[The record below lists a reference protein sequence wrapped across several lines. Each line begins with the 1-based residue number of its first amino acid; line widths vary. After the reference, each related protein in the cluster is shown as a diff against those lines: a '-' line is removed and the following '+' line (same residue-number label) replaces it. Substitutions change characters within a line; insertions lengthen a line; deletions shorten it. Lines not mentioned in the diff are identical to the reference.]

1 MTRITAK
8 RCEVVLSRAVGKTG
22 SVDGPPAAADN
33 AKVRL
38 LERES
43 QLAALREYAADAARG
58 VGRLVLVEGEAGIGK
73 STLLEQLEASVS
85 DAAWAWGACEGL
97 TTPRPLAPLH
107 DLADQLG
114 GELQK
119 LCRDQASRDLLF
131 DALVDRLREEPGM
144 LVLVFEDVHWADD
157 ATLDLLRLLARRVQ
171 RLPVLVLVTF
181 REEHHAPRLRAA
193 LGELVRQRT
202 VRRVTLPTLSLAA
215 VRQLAGDRDV
225 DAAEIH
231 RLTGG
236 NPYFVAELLANGRE
250 GLARTAHD
258 AVLARVS
265 TLSRDARTAIEAAA
279 LLGNRIDA
287 ELVAEVSGVQTTT
300 YDELVEAGLVLVA
313 DRSLRFRHEIAR
325 LAVADAVPPFR
336 AAGIHA
342 RALDVL
348 VRRGSTDSSRL
359 AFHAEGAGDAAAVV
373 RHAAAAAAEAA
384 ALSSHREAAE
394 HYRRALRFGE
404 DADGT
409 LRRALAGELGLL
421 DAWEEAEALWREAIT
436 ATPAEDVLARGEAVR
451 MHSRALWR
459 LSRGLEARAEAV
471 AAVTILEPLGPT
483 LGLARAVSELAG
495 FASMAGDAEE
505 SLELARRA
513 LDLAGQLGAGD
524 VASDAHNV
532 IGCLLA
538 ESGGDWEPSLRHALA
553 TALAGDARV
562 QAGRSY
568 VNLYSNYVDLNRFAE
583 GERTFHEGIA
593 YIEGHEVPVYGF
605 CMLASR
611 AEALEMTGRW
621 DDAQAIAVRMQ
632 DTPMSPINRM
642 HMDLGPCRVAV
653 RRGAPDAADTVAEL
667 VRLGLATEEPQW
679 IVPTLLLR
687 AEWHWLERRTEEAV
701 SDVRAAAAA
710 GGPLQHVGRTALWLR
725 RLGQP
730 PPDPASVPEPFAT
743 QLHGDFT
750 AAAALWDDLGMPYE
764 AALARLD
771 SGEPEA
777 MVAALATFERLGAE
791 PVAALARRR
800 LREAGLRPGAARRAT
815 REHPAGLT
823 EREQDVLALLC
834 RGCTNADIAGEL
846 VISVK
851 TAGHHVSALLAK
863 LGVASRQEAAAEA
876 LRRGL
881 APEDREPAAAT

>member
-8 RCEVVLSRAVGKTG
+8 RCDLVLSSGGRNHDF
-22 SVDGPPAAADN
+22 VDGTRAAAEN

-73 STLLEQLEASVS
+73 STLLERLEEVVP
-85 DAAWAWGACEGL
+85 DATWAWGACEGL
-97 TTPRPLAPLH
+97 STPRPLAPLH

-119 LCRDQASRDLLF
+119 LCRDQASRDHLF
-131 DALVDRLREEPGM
+131 DALVDRLREEPDR
-144 LVLVFEDVHWADD
+144 LVIVFEDVHWADD

-181 REEHHAPRLRAA
+181 REEHPAPRLREA

-215 VRQLAGDRDV
+215 VQQLAGDREV
-225 DAAEIH
+225 DAAEVH

-236 NPYFVAELLANGRE
+236 NPYFVAELLATGRE

-258 AVLARVS
+258 AVLSRVG

-287 ELVAEVSGVQTTT
+287 DLVAEVSDVGRTSF
-300 YDELVEAGLVLVA
+300 DELVEAGLVLVSG
-313 DRSLRFRHEIAR
+313 RSLRFRHEIAR
-325 LAVADAVPPFR
+325 LAIADALPPFR

-342 RALDVL
+342 RALDAL
-348 VRRGSTDSSRL
+348 ARRGSTDASRL
-359 AFHAEGAGDAAAVV
+359 AFHAEGAGDGAAVV

-404 DADGT
+404 DGDGT
-409 LRRALAGELGLL
+409 LRRALAEELGLL
-421 DAWEEAEALWREAIT
+421 DAWEEAEWLWREAIA
-436 ATPAEDVLARGEAVR
+436 ATPDEDVLARGEAVR

-459 LSRGLEARAEAV
+459 LSRGAEARAEAR
-471 AAVTILEPLGPT
+471 AAVAILEPLGPT
-483 LGLARAVSELAG
+483 HELARAVVEVAG
-495 FASMAGDAEE
+495 FAMMHSENDVAHASARQALALAQELGATDVMADALNVLGCLELDAGNDWE
-505 SLELARRA
+505 RLLHRSLEVALEGGAR
-513 LDLAGQLGAGD
+513 
-524 VASDAHNV
+524 
-532 IGCLLA
+532 I
-538 ESGGDWEPSLRHALA
+538 
-553 TALAGDARV
+553 

-568 VNLYSNYVDLNRFAE
+568 VNLYSAYVDLDRVAE
-583 GERTFHEGIA
+583 GERTFHEGTKF
-593 YIEGHEVPVYGF
+593 IEEHEVPVYGF
-605 CMLASR
+605 CMMASR
-611 AEALEMTGRW
+611 TEALELTGRW
-621 DDAQAIAVRMQ
+621 DEALEVTAGFD
-632 DTPMSPINRM
+632 DSPMSPINRM
-642 HMDLGPCRVAV
+642 HMDLGRTRVAV
-653 RRGAPDAADTVAEL
+653 RRGAPEAGVAVQAL
-667 VRLGLATEEPQW
+667 VDLALGTAEPQW
-679 IVPTLLLR
+679 IAPTLTLR
-687 AEWHWLERRTEEAV
+687 AEWHWLAGRQEEAQHDLRDAAEAAAHTRYV
-701 SDVRAAAAA
+701 GRHALWLHRLGLPSPSPDTLDDPYATQLRGDFAAAAEQWEA
-710 GGPLQHVGRTALWLR
+710 RQ
-725 RLGQP
+725 
-730 PPDPASVPEPFAT
+730 
-743 QLHGDFT
+743 
-750 AAAALWDDLGMPYE
+750 MPYD
-764 AALARLD
+764 AAWARLD

-834 RGCTNADIAGEL
+834 RGCSNADIAREL

-881 APEDREPAAAT
+881 APEDREPARAT